1 MSLTSFI
8 RNNKDVQERIR
19 MEVPTP
25 RIGQKREL
33 LVPPSSNRYSLIG
46 TAFDYLMRFYLQ
58 RINPTAHT
66 HEWVAEFVVEQ
77 ILISSPLYNEGR
89 KTVQEAKNKLTE
101 YVNTGIL
108 TDELIRSSLLL
119 ARYDP
124 IYRAGRGIE
133 EIGLVYEEDIQELRS
148 LVNHIPNALFTA
160 QALCILNPSF
170 GEASALVG
178 GADADLIIDNML
190 IDIKTVK
197 DYAIK
202 PNDFQQLIGY
212 YVLYKLSGIE
222 QYPKTQ
228 IDKLAIYFSR
238 YGHLEVFQIDDI
250 INQHTFPEFSNWFQK
265 RAQRRS

>member
-8 RNNKDVQERIR
+8 RDHRDVQERIR

-66 HEWVAEFVVEQ
+66 HEWVAEIVVEKM
-77 ILISSPLYNEGR
+77 LHASPFYNKGR
-89 KTVQEAKNKLTE
+89 KTIQEAKNRLTE
-101 YVNTGIL
+101 YVSTGIL

-148 LVNHIPNALFTA
+148 LVNRIPNALFTA
-160 QALCILNPSF
+160 QELCILNPSF
-170 GEASALVG
+170 GKASALVG
-178 GADADLIIDNML
+178 GADADFIIDNML

-212 YVLYKLSGIE
+212 YVLYKISGIE
-222 QYPKTQ
+222 QSSETQ

-238 YGHLEVFQIDDI
+238 HGHLEVFSINDI
-250 INQHTFPEFSNWFQK
+250 INQHTFPDLISWFQK